1 VHTCN
6 HFRVKT
12 VQRHLKYW

>member
-12 VQRHLKYW
+12 VQRNLKYW